1 MTEPHKKHAGRIRPA
16 RMSDVRAI
24 HALLAFFAGK
34 GLMLPRSISS
44 LYDHLRDFVVYE
56 EEGEIHGI
64 CALQISWDDLAEIR
78 SLAVTESHQKR
89 GIGALLVESCL
100 DEAASLEIGKVF
112 VLTYQAGFFRKM
124 GFLDTDK
131 QNLPHKI
138 WSDCLHCPKFPD
150 CDEDALIHTNTGP
163 HTGG

>member
-1 MTEPHKKHAGRIRPA
+1 MNLSTWSIRHPVPPIALFLVLMVAG
-16 RMSDVRAI
+16 
-24 HALLAFFAGK
+24 
-34 GLMLPRSISS
+34 
-44 LYDHLRDFVVYE
+44 LYSF
-56 EEGEIHGI
+56 
-64 CALQISWDDLAEIR
+64 R

-124 GFLDTDK
+124 GFVDTDK